1 MLCLGQARG
10 ANCHGYEQTR
20 GLGAAATF
28 STFHIYIFY
37 EGGPGGG
44 VKSFSRKLPGS
55 LENWSYVWGINY

>member
-28 STFHIYIFY
+28 STFHIYAFY

-44 VKSFSRKLPGS
+44 GVKIFL
-55 LENWSYVWGINY
+55 